1 MIHLLWF
8 LVLVSSPSHAF
19 VHSLSAGF
27 TRVSSDSEFQDS
39 NKKSLL
45 EFKPNV
51 ATGRFI
57 GLETKHLALG
67 YVFAGKLSEEE
78 AANGESRFQDYRFN
92 FHLHHFDFRLSVQS
106 YAGALVEE
114 GGKKF
119 FYQDYTV
126 RSTNARFHY
135 YTNPRHLDLIRPGYA
150 LTKHS
155 SKNSGFRASGSWLL
169 GVNVDDRKLHLPE
182 TLQTEHQAILT
193 ARGIS
198 YDSRFQASS
207 WGPLIGYDGLLELS
221 RFFFR
226 LKLALGAAFQ
236 GESSTTDQSEVGVMI
251 GYAFGSHHL
260 LTVGTETFALSF
272 KDEKK
277 YINNTNTQSNFQYTY
292 AF

>member
-8 LVLVSSPSHAF
+8 LLLISAPTQAF
-19 VHSLSAGF
+19 VRSLSAGF
-27 TRVSSDSEFQDS
+27 TRVTSDSDFQDGE
-39 NKKSLL
+39 KRSLL
-45 EFKPNV
+45 EFRPNV

-57 GLETKHLALG
+57 GLETKHIALG
-67 YVFAGKLSEEE
+67 YVFAGKLTEEE

-106 YAGALVEE
+106 YAGALVEN

-119 FYQDYTV
+119 FYQDYKV
-126 RSTNARFHY
+126 GSINARFHY
-135 YTNPRHLDLIRPGYA
+135 YTNPRHLDLIRPGHA
-150 LTKHS
+150 LTKHV
-155 SKNSGFRASGSWLL
+155 SKNSGFRASGSWLI
-169 GVNVDDRKLHLPE
+169 GVNLDDRKIHLPQ

-198 YDSRFQASS
+198 YDSRFEATS
-207 WGPLIGYDGLLELS
+207 WGPLVGYDGLLELS

-236 GESSTTDQSEVGVMI
+236 GESSTTDQSEVGVM
-251 GYAFGSHHL
+251 FGVALGSNHL
-260 LTVGTETFALSF
+260 ITVGSENFSLSF
-272 KDEKK
+272 KDERK
-277 YINNTNTQSNFQYTY
+277 YIQNNNSQTNFQYTY

>member
-8 LVLVSSPSHAF
+8 LLLIFSPAHAF
-19 VHSLSAGF
+19 VRSLSAGF

-39 NKKSLL
+39 EKRSLL
-45 EFKPNV
+45 EFRPNV

-78 AANGESRFQDYRFN
+78 AAEGESRFQDYRFN

-106 YAGALVEE
+106 YAGALVDN

-119 FYQDYTV
+119 FYQDYKVGSINT
-126 RSTNARFHY
+126 RFHY
-135 YTNPRHLDLIRPGYA
+135 YTNPRHLDLIRPGNA
-150 LTKHS
+150 LAKHV
-155 SKNSGFRASGSWLL
+155 SKNSGFRASGSWIFGL
-169 GVNVDDRKLHLPE
+169 NIDDRKLHLPE

-198 YDSRFQASS
+198 YDSRFEATS
-207 WGPLIGYDGLLELS
+207 WGPLVGYDGILELS

-236 GESSTTDQSEVGVMI
+236 GESATTDQSEVGVMI
-251 GYAFGSHHL
+251 GYAFASHHL
-260 LTVGTETFALSF
+260 ITLGTETFAVSF

-277 YINNTNTQSNFQYTY
+277 YINNTNTQSNVQYTY